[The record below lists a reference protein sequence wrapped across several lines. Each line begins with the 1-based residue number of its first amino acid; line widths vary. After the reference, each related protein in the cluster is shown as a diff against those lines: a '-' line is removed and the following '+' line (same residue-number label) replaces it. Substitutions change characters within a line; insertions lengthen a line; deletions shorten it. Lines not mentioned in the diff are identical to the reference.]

1 MIKKFFLLC
10 FFVFFSTFL
19 FADVENDI
27 SEQAD
32 LLFRNGDYYKAV
44 IEYTKLLKEEKEDAD
59 LFLKRGDAKYFLDNY
74 NGAIGDY
81 SSALDIEISSRAYV
95 SRGKAEL
102 LCEQYDDAIKDFNS
116 ALTIENSA
124 YVHALLA
131 CVNFKKG
138 NYIEAVRNTTNAIK
152 VLPNALFY
160 SRRGIAYQ
168 SMRQYYNALHDYT
181 TAIDMESDNL
191 EYYTYRYELYKVM
204 KKFDSVDEDSAAIDA
219 INEDYDSAIKK
230 LTEILR
236 KKQNYDI
243 YYNLGLLK
251 SKAGDNLGAINDFT
265 SSIEMKKTPEAF
277 FERGKAKA
285 KINKYNSAVEDF
297 NTSLKMKK
305 TAAAYFEIAEI
316 YFLSKK
322 YEQAIEFYNKT
333 LKMEQNLEA
342 TVNRWNCFYEL
353 NNYKSIIL
361 EKMSV
366 VSQFNDIRLWDL
378 SAKAEY
384 KIGMYKEALRD
395 TERSLKISP
404 KTETYVL
411 VAEIY
416 EKMKEYRKAILNYTI
431 AIDIEKENVGFIAK
445 QNLKNFYLKRSDL
458 YLLIDRKDL
467 AQADKG
473 YFSAIVGSYQNNVA
487 IAELTKSLE
496 IKQNAEVFIARGEL
510 KLKNQDYK
518 EAITDFN
525 KALKIKQS
533 ATAYL
538 YIGNTQMEM
547 NKYDESL
554 KSFNKSLQ
562 IDANKDETYHAIAK
576 LMEKK
581 GDYDKAITYCTKAL
595 SIRERRI
602 YYILRASLY
611 EKILKNDLAMA
622 DKGNIKIMFGNYKE
636 AIKDYTKS
644 LEIYENAF
652 VYAKRGEAEEKLNMY
667 EEALKD
673 YIKAIELDKTGKYT
687 QLKENLFS
695 RMSQEQ
701 KVVFELKELEDILFV
716 E

>member
-1 MIKKFFLLC
+1 MLKRFFLLI
-10 FFVFFSTFL
+10 FLMLVTASL
-19 FADVENDI
+19 FADIDDI
-27 SEQAD
+27 SVQAD
-32 LLFRNGDYYKAV
+32 QLLRNGDYYKAV
-44 IEYTKLLKEEKEDAD
+44 IEYTKLIKEEKDDAD
-59 LFLKRGDAKYFLDNY
+59 LFLKRGDAKYLLDNY
-74 NGAIGDY
+74 HGSIGDY
-81 SSALDIEISSRAYV
+81 TSALEIEISSRAYV
-95 SRGKAEL
+95 SRGKSEL
-102 LCEQYDDAIKDFNS
+102 LCEQYDDAIKDFNA
-116 ALTIENSA
+116 ALAIENSA

-131 CVNFKKG
+131 CANFKKG
-138 NYIEAVRNTTNAIK
+138 NYIQAIRNTTNAIK
-152 VLPNALFY
+152 VSPNALFY

-168 SMRQYYNALHDYT
+168 SIKQYYNALNDYT
-181 TAIDMESDNL
+181 TAIEMDVDNL

-204 KKFDSVDEDSAAIDA
+204 KKFDLVDEDSAAIDA
-219 INEDYDSAIKK
+219 INEDYGSAIKK
-230 LTEILR
+230 LTEVLR
-236 KKQNYDI
+236 KKQNYSI
-243 YYNLGLLK
+243 YYKLGVLK
-251 SKAGDNLGAINDFT
+251 SKSGDNLGAINDFT
-265 SSIEMKKTPEAF
+265 SSIELKKTPEAF

-285 KINKYNSAVEDF
+285 KINKYNGAVEDF

-305 TAAAYFEIAEI
+305 NAAAYFEIAEI
-316 YFLSKK
+316 YFSSKK

-342 TVNRWNCFYEL
+342 IIKRWNCFYEL
-353 NNYKSIIL
+353 GNYKSIIL

-366 VSQFNDIRLWDL
+366 VPQFNDIRLWDL

-384 KIGMYKEALRD
+384 KIGMYKEALKD
-395 TERSLKISP
+395 TERSLKIAP

-411 VAEIY
+411 IAEIY

-431 AIDIEKENVGFIAK
+431 AIDIEKENVGFMAK
-445 QNLKNFYLKRSDL
+445 QNLKNFYSKRSDL
-458 YLLIDRKDL
+458 YVLIDRKDL

-496 IKQNAEVFIARGEL
+496 IKQNAEVYIARGEL

-518 EAITDFN
+518 EAIADFN

-547 NKYDESL
+547 NKYDEAL

-562 IDANKDETYHAIAK
+562 IDANKDDTYHALAK

-581 GDYDKAITYCTKAL
+581 GEYDKAVAYCTKAL

-622 DKGNIKIMFGNYKE
+622 DKGNIKVMFGNYKD
-636 AIKDYTKS
+636 AVKDYAKS

-652 VYAKRGEAEEKLNMY
+652 VYAKKGEMEEKLDMY
-667 EEALKD
+667 EEALID
-673 YIKAIELDKTGKYT
+673 YTKAVELDKTGKYT
-687 QLKENLFS
+687 QLKENLLLKIP
-695 RMSQEQ
+695 QEQ
-701 KVVFELKELEDILFV
+701 KDIFDLKELENILFV

>member
-1 MIKKFFLLC
+1 MLKRFFLL
-10 FFVFFSTFL
+10 TFL
-19 FADVENDI
+19 MLIATSSFADIDDI
-27 SEQAD
+27 SVQAD
-32 LLFRNGDYYKAV
+32 QLLKNGDYYKAV
-44 IEYTKLLKEEKEDAD
+44 IEYTKLIKEEKDDAD
-59 LFLKRGDAKYFLDNY
+59 LFLKRGDAKYLQDNY
-74 NGAIGDY
+74 HGSIGDY

-102 LCEQYDDAIKDFNS
+102 LCEQYDDAIKDFNA
-116 ALTIENSA
+116 ALAIENSA
-124 YVHALLA
+124 YVNALLA
-131 CVNFKKG
+131 CVNFKRG
-138 NYIEAVRNTTNAIK
+138 NYVEAIRNTTNAIK
-152 VLPNALFY
+152 ISPNALFY

-168 SMRQYYNALHDYT
+168 SIKQYYNALHDYT
-181 TAIDMESDNL
+181 TAIEMDADNL
-191 EYYTYRYELYKVM
+191 EYYTFRHELYKVM
-204 KKFDSVDEDSAAIDA
+204 QKFDLVDEDSAAIDA
-219 INEDYDSAIKK
+219 IKEDYDSAIKK
-230 LTEILR
+230 LTEVLR
-236 KKQNYDI
+236 KKQNYNI
-243 YYNLGLLK
+243 YYKLGVLK
-251 SKAGDNLGAINDFT
+251 SKSGDNLGAINDFT
-265 SSIEMKKTPEAF
+265 SSIELKKTPEAF

-285 KINKYNSAVEDF
+285 KISKYNGAVEDF

-305 TAAAYFEIAEI
+305 NAAAYFEIAEI

-322 YEQAIEFYNKT
+322 YEQAIEFYNKA

-342 TVNRWNCFYEL
+342 IINRWNCFYEL
-353 NNYKSIIL
+353 SNYKGIIL

-378 SAKAEY
+378 AAKAEY
-384 KIGMYKEALRD
+384 KIGMYKEALKD
-395 TERSLKISP
+395 TERSLKIAP

-411 VAEIY
+411 IAEIY

-445 QNLKNFYLKRSDL
+445 QNLKNFYSKRSEL
-458 YLLIDRKDL
+458 YMLIDRKDL

-473 YFSAIVGSYQNNVA
+473 YFSSIVGSYQNNVA

-496 IKQNAEVFIARGEL
+496 IKQNAEVYIARGEL

-518 EAITDFN
+518 EAMADFN

-533 ATAYL
+533 PMAYL

-547 NKYDESL
+547 NKYDEAL

-562 IDANKDETYHAIAK
+562 IDANKDDTYHALAK

-581 GDYDKAITYCTKAL
+581 GEYDKAIAYCTKAL

-622 DKGNIKIMFGNYKE
+622 DKGNIKVMFGNYKD
-636 AIKDYTKS
+636 AVKDYAKS

-652 VYAKRGEAEEKLNMY
+652 VYAKKGEMEEKLDMY
-667 EEALKD
+667 EEALTD

-687 QLKENLFS
+687 QLKEDLLLK
-695 RMSQEQ
+695 MTQEQ
-701 KVVFELKELEDILFV
+701 KDIFELKKLEDILFI

>member
-1 MIKKFFLLC
+1 M
-10 FFVFFSTFL
+10 FVATSL
-19 FADVENDI
+19 FADIDDI
-27 SEQAD
+27 SAQAD
-32 LLFRNGDYYKAV
+32 QLLKNGDYYKAV
-44 IEYTKLLKEEKEDAD
+44 IEYTKLLKEEKNDAD
-59 LFLKRGDAKYFLDNY
+59 LFLKRGDAKYLLDNY
-74 NGAIGDY
+74 NGSIADY
-81 SSALDIEISSRAYV
+81 TSALEIETSSRAYI
-95 SRGKAEL
+95 SRGKSEL
-102 LCEQYDDAIKDFNS
+102 LCEQYDDAIKDFNA

-131 CVNFKKG
+131 CVNFKRG
-138 NYIEAVRNTTNAIK
+138 NYVEAIRNTTNAIK
-152 VLPNALFY
+152 VSPNALFY

-168 SMRQYYNALHDYT
+168 SIKQYYNALHDYT
-181 TAIDMESDNL
+181 TAIEMDADNL
-191 EYYTYRYELYKVM
+191 EYYTFRHELYKVM
-204 KKFDSVDEDSAAIDA
+204 QKFDLVDEDSAAIDA
-219 INEDYDSAIKK
+219 IKEDYDSAIKK
-230 LTEILR
+230 LTEVLR
-236 KKQNYDI
+236 KKQNYNI
-243 YYNLGLLK
+243 YYKLGVLK
-251 SKAGDNLGAINDFT
+251 SKSGDNLGAINDFT
-265 SSIEMKKTPEAF
+265 SSIELKKTPEAF

-285 KINKYNSAVEDF
+285 KINKYNGAVEDF

-305 TAAAYFEIAEI
+305 TSAAYFEIAEI

-322 YEQAIEFYNKT
+322 YEQAIEFYNKA

-342 TVNRWNCFYEL
+342 IINRWNCFYEL
-353 NNYKSIIL
+353 GNYKGIIL

-384 KIGMYKEALRD
+384 KIGMYKEALKD
-395 TERSLKISP
+395 TERSLKIAP

-411 VAEIY
+411 IAEIY

-445 QNLKNFYLKRSDL
+445 QNLKNFYSKRSDL
-458 YLLIDRKDL
+458 YMLIDRKDL

-487 IAELTKSLE
+487 IAELTKSLD
-496 IKQNAEVFIARGEL
+496 IKQNAEVYIARGEL

-518 EAITDFN
+518 EALADFN

-547 NKYDESL
+547 KKYDEAL

-562 IDANKDETYHAIAK
+562 IDENKDDTYHALAK

-581 GDYDKAITYCTKAL
+581 GEYDKAITYCTKAL

-611 EKILKNDLAMA
+611 EKILKSDLAMA
-622 DKGNIKIMFGNYKE
+622 DKGNIKVMFGNYKD
-636 AIKDYTKS
+636 AMKDYANS

-652 VYAKRGEAEEKLNMY
+652 VYAKKGEMEEKLGMY
-667 EEALKD
+667 EEALAD
-673 YIKAIELDKTGKYT
+673 YTKAIELDKTGKYT
-687 QLKENLFS
+687 QLKEDLFLK
-695 RMSQEQ
+695 MSQEQ
-701 KVVFELKELEDILFV
+701 KYIFELKELEDILFV